1 MALEPITFKLS
12 DFAGNPG
19 LDLRP
24 RVVFRPNGLA
34 AGGDK
39 LFYSAPVVVD
49 QFAPDG
55 SATAH
60 LESTDALWL
69 ITGADAAYDVTVER
83 RVATYTTADGAQATA
98 DYAPW
103 DYPGWRLKV
112 PPGGGSLPALVI
124 APTNPAQMWVGPA
137 RAESQGAPGWDVPVQ
152 TLTPSTYTAWYK
164 TNALPGETNYFEWT

>member
-19 LDLRP
+19 LELRP

-39 LFYSAPVVVD
+39 LFYSGPVVVD
-49 QFAPDG
+49 QFASDG

-60 LESTDALWL
+60 LEGTDDLWHV
-69 ITGADAAYDVTVER
+69 TGSDAWYDVTVDR
-83 RVATYTTADGAQATA
+83 LVSTYTTTFGAQATA

-103 DYPGWRLKV
+103 DYPGWVLKV
-112 PPGGGSLPALVI
+112 PPGGGALAALVV
-124 APTNPAQMWVGPA
+124 APTNPAQVWFGPGKRPWLA
-137 RAESQGAPGWDVPVQ
+137 DGDEPVQ
-152 TLTPSTYTAWYK
+152 SLRPSAYTGWYR
-164 TNALPGETNYFEWT
+164 TNTVPDQGLDNYFEWE

>member
-1 MALEPITFKLS
+1 MALEPIKFKLS

-19 LDLRP
+19 LELRP

-60 LESTDALWL
+60 LEGTDALWL
-69 ITGADAAYDVTVER
+69 ITGADAWYDVTVER
-83 RVATYTTADGAQATA
+83 RVATYTTVDGVQATA

-103 DYPGWRLKV
+103 DYPGWILKV
-112 PPGGGSLPALVI
+112 PPGGGDLAALVR
-124 APTNPAQMWVGPA
+124 APTNPAQVWVGPGK
-137 RAESQGAPGWDVPVQ
+137 RPWSDHDEPVQ
-152 TLTPSTYTAWYK
+152 TLLPSTYTGWWRSN
-164 TNALPGETNYFEWT
+164 TVPDMGLRTYFEWE